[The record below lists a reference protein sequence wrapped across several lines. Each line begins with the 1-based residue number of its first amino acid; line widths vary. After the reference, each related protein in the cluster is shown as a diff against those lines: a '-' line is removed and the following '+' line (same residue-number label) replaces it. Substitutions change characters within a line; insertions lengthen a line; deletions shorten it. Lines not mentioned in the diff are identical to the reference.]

1 GLWRCGGSWVR
12 GVGSHVPAGFLAV
25 EGCLLRGREDVGA
38 VGRLLLRGARAT
50 VELARA
56 RQLRDRRA
64 AIDRAGER
72 DDSAERDARNG
83 PRDVEGV
90 EVDLRAADA
99 AAGVGRAGRG
109 EVV

>member
-1 GLWRCGGSWVR
+1 MSQWAFVRNDVKPGSVTSA
-12 GVGSHVPAGFLAV
+12 VTTAHV
-25 EGCLLRGREDVGA
+25 
-38 VGRLLLRGARAT
+38 RGARAA

-56 RQLRDRRA
+56 RQLRDSRA

-72 DDSAERDARNG
+72 DDSAERYARNG
-83 PRDVEGV
+83 ARDVEDV

-109 EVV
+109 EVVEPAHEVRRVRPSLA